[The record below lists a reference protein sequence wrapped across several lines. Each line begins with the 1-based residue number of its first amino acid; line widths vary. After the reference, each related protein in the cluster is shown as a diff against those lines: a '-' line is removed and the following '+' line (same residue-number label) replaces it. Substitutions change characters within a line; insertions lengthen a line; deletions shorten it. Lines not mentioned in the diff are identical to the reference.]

1 MGVSFAIASLVWLG
15 VIGFRA
21 LGLVQPFELNEYD
34 RLMQWRPQE
43 KLDPNILIVEATQAD
58 IGKFGFGNTLED
70 GKLAEVIDKIDALQP
85 AIIGLGL
92 WHETITGLGNLRL
105 NNTQYKWVKVR

>member
-1 MGVSFAIASLVWLG
+1 MG

-58 IGKFGFGNTLED
+58 IGKFGFGNTLEY

-92 WHETITGLGNLRL
+92 WHETITGLGNLRR